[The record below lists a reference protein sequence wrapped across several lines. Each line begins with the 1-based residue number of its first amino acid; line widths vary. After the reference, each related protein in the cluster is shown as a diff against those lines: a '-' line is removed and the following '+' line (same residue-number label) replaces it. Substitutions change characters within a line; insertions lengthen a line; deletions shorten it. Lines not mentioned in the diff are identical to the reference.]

1 MKILLVEYAISC
13 SSLFENLLEKTNLY
27 PFLFLV
33 VSLVEHVFEYGSV
46 VQNSG
51 RITLHLRY
59 HCFILRLLHVMMR
72 CCCWRI
78 MTVFGDLQAVES
90 VLGSR
95 QPFSLLHQIVLL

>member
-1 MKILLVEYAISC
+1 MRYHVVVSSRISLKRQISIPSSFLL
-13 SSLFENLLEKTNLY
+13 F
-27 PFLFLV
+27 
-33 VSLVEHVFEYGSV
+33 SLVEHVFEYGSV